1 MESIER
7 HGRIWTRISQKM
19 ITVALPFM
27 SVDMARRSLK
37 KLAEEGI
44 IMRDVFNDDKFD
56 HTYWYAFTEY
66 GSEMMEP
73 GTYS

>member
-1 MESIER
+1 MDTHLTEN
-7 HGRIWTRISQKM
+7 
-19 ITVALPFM
+19 TVALPFM

-44 IMRDVFNDDKFD
+44 IVRDVFNDDKFD
-56 HTYWYAFTEY
+56 HTYWYAFTDY
-66 GSEMMEP
+66 GFEMMEP

>member
-1 MESIER
+1 
-7 HGRIWTRISQKM
+7 
-19 ITVALPFM
+19 M

-44 IMRDVFNDDKFD
+44 IVRDVFNDDKFD
-56 HTYWYAFTEY
+56 HTYWYAFTDY
-66 GSEMMEP
+66 GFEMMEP